1 MTKPLGT
8 IRVVVFDRDGTLV
21 DDVPYNGDPARV
33 VARHGADAAVAA
45 ARARGLE
52 TAVATNQSGIARG
65 YLTVDEVDRV
75 NRRVDELFGPFDAWA
90 VCPHGPDDG
99 CRCRK
104 PAPGLL
110 LDVARATGSAPSA
123 MLVVG
128 DRSADVGAARQA
140 GSIGVLVPS
149 PSTEPHAYE
158 LADHVL
164 AGLDE
169 LAPLLERLTRRAS

>member
-1 MTKPLGT
+1 VTASVEV
-8 IRVVVFDRDGTLV
+8 IQVVVFDRDGTLV
-21 DDVPYNGDPARV
+21 DDVPYNGDAARV
-33 VARHGADAAVAA
+33 VARRGAAAAVAA
-45 ARARGLE
+45 ARAGGRA
-52 TAVATNQSGIARG
+52 TAVVTNQSGIARG
-65 YLTVDEVDRV
+65 HLTMGEVDRV
-75 NRRVDELFGPFDAWA
+75 NQRVDELLGPFDAWA

-110 LDVARATGSAPSA
+110 LDVARATGAAPSA

-128 DRSADVGAARQA
+128 DRAADVGAARQA
-140 GSIGVLVPS
+140 GSVGVLVPS

-169 LAPLLERLTRRAS
+169 LAALLERLTRRAS